1 MYSPSSDDSS
11 CLAISFSSPRSP
23 DSVSCSE
30 RVASLPFGVCFS
42 SDSELALNPDEGLD
56 KQYVFG
62 KLYLFNDYGCT
73 SIFGYSMFFI
83 FIVLS

>member
-1 MYSPSSDDSS
+1 
-11 CLAISFSSPRSP
+11 
-23 DSVSCSE
+23 VSCSE
-30 RVASLPFGVCFS
+30 RVASSPFGVCFS

-83 FIVLS
+83 FIVLSWALLLLCLWHPWSVLRLKC